1 MERIWKTIKL
11 PLFVWTGLMIIGSS
25 LPGDAIPSVVS
36 FWEWDKVAHGAE
48 FFVFSMLL
56 FRYLHSY
63 PEKTLSRVF
72 LICLLIGIIYAGLD
86 ELHQLVIPNRECDW
100 LDFMA
105 DSAGVL
111 AGTAVAQTYYRKK
124 AQKVIL
130 SPDKA

>member
-1 MERIWKTIKL
+1 
-11 PLFVWTGLMIIGSS
+11 
-25 LPGDAIPSVVS
+25 
-36 FWEWDKVAHGAE
+36 
-48 FFVFSMLL
+48 
-56 FRYLHSY
+56 
-63 PEKTLSRVF
+63 LSRAF

-86 ELHQLVIPNRECDW
+86 ELHQLVIPHRECDW

-111 AGTAVAQTYYRKK
+111 AGTAVAQVYFRKK